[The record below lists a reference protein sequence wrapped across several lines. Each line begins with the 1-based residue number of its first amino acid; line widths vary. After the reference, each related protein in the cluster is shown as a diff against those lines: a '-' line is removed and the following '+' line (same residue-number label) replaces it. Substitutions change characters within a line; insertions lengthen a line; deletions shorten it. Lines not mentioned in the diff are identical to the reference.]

1 MENSIDYINHVNIVK
16 DLNLYTTVR
25 ENQKPYEERFEE
37 VYQKAKDADV
47 TLDTAKDFLNT
58 LSKTEQI
65 ALKRFNSLADMFN
78 VDSLSNEGAYNLFV
92 HSYEK
97 YDWNE
102 DGVTETATAKN
113 LMNIPQDMDDT
124 TKKAWVKT
132 LNSMGDDISAIG
144 IVTMSLNDE
153 YNKRQIA
160 QHLSKMSESEIAKMQ
175 EGATFDINQFMQDTL
190 SKEYAPEIITILD
203 ILDKIDNIIN
213 PSNAGYSSPEIIE
226 SAQHLK
232 EEFLKAYGEVE
243 LELENGKLG
252 THQAFEIKQD
262 VIDKENEEKEEPLA
276 VAIETTK
283 NSELTTE
290 EIIEKYR
297 AMPGQGGILDIDAY
311 KQDLALKF
319 AKHEPY
325 FQAQYEHY
333 EKYQD
338 IFTPMYSNYTTEK
351 ANAIGRDLHAQFPDF
366 RDIKHKAYYGGTE
379 ENMKVFENMLFDYQ
393 AYNKYLR
400 EKHNLDMD
408 GGAYSKEATKAY
420 NFAVYEGLES
430 GLSIG
435 EATDKANAVASMF
448 GGNEANA
455 FSMMLFNGLP
465 EDIEAETKI
474 TEEEIDYDKQIN
486 LSDYGFEHNFWSDAY
501 TDTYGKDATGVKSR
515 IMYDIKLYS
524 FLLENETIVD
534 KKLGEL
540 QERAYETENGK
551 DWYDWRNEDG
561 KFNEEFKSSFESKY
575 DNAIYAKEIYDKYST
590 KIFDNTLIDSMD
602 SLVEKSATTKEE
614 V

>member
-25 ENQKPYEERFEE
+25 ENQKPFEKRFEE

-47 TLDTAKDFLNT
+47 KLDTAKDFLNT
-58 LSKTEQI
+58 LSQSEQN
-65 ALKRFNSLADMFN
+65 ALRGFNSLADMFN
-78 VDSLSNEGAYNLFV
+78 VDSLSDEGAYNLLV

-102 DGVTETATAKN
+102 DGVTATATAKN
-113 LMNIPQDMDDT
+113 LMSIPQHMDDS

-153 YNKRQIA
+153 YNKRRIA
-160 QHLSKMSESEIAKMQ
+160 EHLSQMSESERAKMQ
-175 EGATFDINQFMQDTL
+175 ESATFNINQFIEETL
-190 SKEYAPEIITILD
+190 SKEYAPKVITILD

-213 PSNAGYSSPEIIE
+213 PSDGGYSSPELIE

-243 LELENGKLG
+243 LELKEGKIS
-252 THQAFEIKQD
+252 THQEFEIKQD
-262 VIDKENEEKEEPLA
+262 VIDKANEEKEEPLA
-276 VAIETTK
+276 TVIEATK
-283 NSELTTE
+283 NSNLSTE
-290 EIIEKYR
+290 EIIAKYR

-311 KQDLALKF
+311 KQELALKF
-319 AKHEPY
+319 AQHEPY
-325 FQAQYEHY
+325 FQAEYKNY
-333 EKYQD
+333 EKYKD
-338 IFTPMYSNYTTEK
+338 VFTPMYSNYTTEK

-366 RDIKHKAYYGGTE
+366 REVKHKAYYGGTE
-379 ENMKVFENMLFDYQ
+379 EDMKAFENMLFDYQ

-400 EKHNLDMD
+400 EKHDLDMD
-408 GGAYSKEATKAY
+408 AFAYSQEATKAY

-435 EATDKANAVASMF
+435 EATEKARAVAMAF

-474 TEEEIDYDKQIN
+474 IEEEIDYDKQIN
-486 LSDYGFEHNFWSDAY
+486 LSDYGFEHNFWNDAY
-501 TDTYGKDATGVKSR
+501 TDTYGKDSISVKSR

-524 FLLENETIVD
+524 FLLENDAVIDT
-534 KKLGEL
+534 KLDEL
-540 QERAYETENGK
+540 QARAYETENGK
-551 DWYDWRNEDG
+551 DWYDGRNEDG
-561 KFNEEFKSSFESKY
+561 KFNERFKSSFQSKH
-575 DNAIYAKEIYDKYST
+575 DNAVYAKEIYDKY
-590 KIFDNTLIDSMD
+590 KDQIFDNTLIDSM
-602 SLVEKSATTKEE
+602 STENKMLEESKEL
-614 V
+614 